1 MHHKQAA
8 APPRPEV
15 VQNRHKLR
23 TEMVQFQAKEAFCRF
38 VSAEL
43 FSFLLKKGRLAVLFH
58 FWHSPCFI
66 SIVLAAAITEY
77 CLEGTY
83 EAGYRGNQT
92 IQTGRRA

>member
-43 FSFLLKKGRLAVLFH
+43 FSFLLKRAAWRSF
-58 FWHSPCFI
+58 FI
-66 SIVLAAAITEY
+66 SGIALAL
-77 CLEGTY
+77 LETC
-83 EAGYRGNQT
+83 
-92 IQTGRRA
+92 

>member
-1 MHHKQAA
+1 SAAAGWRRAGGQRAGRVAYRLMHHKQAA

-66 SIVLAAAITEY
+66 RDVLAA
-77 CLEGTY
+77 
-83 EAGYRGNQT
+83 
-92 IQTGRRA
+92 

>member
-1 MHHKQAA
+1 SGKSCRAGRVAYRLMHHKQAA

-66 SIVLAAAITEY
+66 RDVLAAAITEF
-77 CLEGTY
+77 
-83 EAGYRGNQT
+83 
-92 IQTGRRA
+92 

>member
-66 SIVLAAAITEY
+66 RDVLAAAITEY
-77 CLEGTY
+77 
-83 EAGYRGNQT
+83 
-92 IQTGRRA
+92 